1 MRNNAKLFLTLFGI
15 FVFNLAI
22 LAQDNSI
29 GGGEDAAATPSKG
42 GGMPP
47 IPWEFIIPLGIL
59 LFYTLYVIYERILY
73 IRRMVKFDAKLV
85 DNMQPHLEK
94 GNIADAMGMVKN
106 QDGAY
111 AAIVKEGL
119 ESIESS
125 LKPNEVESN
134 MEKIANIEIGKMDKN
149 LGHLGLIAGIAPTIG
164 FIGTISGVITVF
176 YDISKTEN
184 VSIGIISEG
193 LYEKMFSSAAG
204 LIVGLIAYAGY
215 HILNSVI
222 DSNTLRMQQVIVK
235 FTKLTRP

>member
-1 MRNNAKLFLTLFGI
+1 MRNNAKLFLTLCGI
-15 FVFNLAI
+15 FVFNLA
-22 LAQDNSI
+22 LFAQENSV
-29 GGGEDAAATPSKG
+29 GGEEASATTQKA

-47 IPWEFIIPLGIL
+47 IPWEFILPLGIL

-73 IRRMVKFDAKLV
+73 IRRMVKFDSKLI
-85 DNMQPHLEK
+85 DSMQPLLTQ
-94 GNIADAMGMVKN
+94 GNIDGAMNMVKN

-111 AAIVKEGL
+111 AAIVTEGL
-119 ESIESS
+119 ESIEQN
-125 LKPNEVESN
+125 LKPSEVESN

>member
-15 FVFNLAI
+15 FVFNLAM

-29 GGGEDAAATPSKG
+29 GGGEDAAATSSKG

-47 IPWEFIIPLGIL
+47 IPREFIIPLGIL

-125 LKPNEVESN
+125 LKPNEVEAN

-215 HILNSVI
+215 HLLNSVI

>member
-1 MRNNAKLFLTLFGI
+1 
-15 FVFNLAI
+15 
-22 LAQDNSI
+22 
-29 GGGEDAAATPSKG
+29 
-42 GGMPP
+42 
-47 IPWEFIIPLGIL
+47 
-59 LFYTLYVIYERILY
+59 
-73 IRRMVKFDAKLV
+73 MVKFDAKLV

-94 GNIADAMGMVKN
+94 GNITDAMGMVKN